1 LNLHNLKKLHFC
13 LTIALIFSFL
23 FYLTSCSKINQKK
36 SAADYT
42 THAMVASAHPI
53 ASSVGI
59 DILKR
64 GGNAV
69 DAAIAIAFALSMAE
83 PNASGIGGG
92 GFMMIKM
99 ADQKEAVM
107 IDYREMAPGKATS
120 QFYYENDAGFK
131 ELTTPGFS
139 TSIGVPGLA
148 ACADTALT
156 KFGTMTLSQILQPA
170 IQLARNGIPVSEKL
184 NGMIAEN
191 YDKISKY
198 PATSAIYLSEM
209 LPLEAGA
216 NLKNEDL
223 AQSFEKLAQQG
234 SDLFSKGD
242 IAKAIVAAVQN
253 QGGIFELSDLQSYQA
268 KIRKPVMGSYRG
280 YQIISAAPTT
290 GGGTHLIE
298 LLNIMEGFDVQKL
311 GHNSAQF
318 IHIFTEAMK
327 MVYADKS
334 LNTADPDFYTVPVD
348 SFINKNYAKKLREK
362 IDQKKASFDYAPP
375 EFISPESHSTSHLSI
390 IDEHGNIVALTQSI
404 NNFFGSGI
412 VVPGTGILL
421 NDHLSDFDDDPGKP
435 NSIAPHKRPTSS
447 IAPTIILKD
456 GKPFM
461 SLGTPGGTRIISALA
476 QIIMNVIDFGMSMDD
491 AIESP
496 RVHCLTKILHVE
508 GRIDRQVI
516 ETLKSMGHKIELHP
530 NFDNYF
536 GGAQGILLDSK
547 SHRLFGGADSRRD
560 GAAIGF

>member
-1 LNLHNLKKLHFC
+1 
-13 LTIALIFSFL
+13 
-23 FYLTSCSKINQKK
+23 
-36 SAADYT
+36 
-42 THAMVASAHPI
+42 MVASAHPI
-53 ASSVGI
+53 ASSVGL

-69 DAAIAIAFALSMAE
+69 DAAMAVAFALSIAE

-99 ADQKEAVM
+99 ADQQKAVM
-107 IDYREMAPGKATS
+107 IDYREMALGKATS
-120 QFYYENDAGFK
+120 EFYYENDASFK

-139 TSIGVPGLA
+139 TSIGVPGLV
-148 ACADTALT
+148 ACADSALK
-156 KFGTMTLSQILQPA
+156 KFGTMTLSEILQPA
-170 IQLARNGIPVSEKL
+170 IHLARHGIPVSEKL

-209 LPLEAGA
+209 LPLEAGTI
-216 NLKNEDL
+216 LKNEDL
-223 AQSFEKLAQQG
+223 AQSFEKIAQQG
-234 SDLFSKGD
+234 SDLFYEGD
-242 IAKAIVAAVQN
+242 LAKAIVAEVQN
-253 QGGIFELSDLQSYQA
+253 QGGLFELSDLQSYQA

-280 YQIISAAPTT
+280 YEIISAAPTT

-298 LLNIMEGFDVQKL
+298 LLNIMEGFEVRKL

-318 IHIFTEAMK
+318 VHIFTEAMK

-334 LNTADPDFYTVPVD
+334 LNTADPDFFDVPVD

-362 IDQKKASFDYAPP
+362 IDQSKASFDYTPP
-375 EFISPESHSTSHLSI
+375 EFIATESNSTSHLSI

-435 NSIAPHKRPTSS
+435 NSIAPYKRPTSS

-461 SLGTPGGTRIISALA
+461 SLGTPGGTRIISALS

-491 AIESP
+491 AIEAP

-508 GRIDRQVI
+508 GRIDQQVI

-560 GAAIGF
+560 GVAIGF

>member
-1 LNLHNLKKLHFC
+1 MHNLKKLHFY

-23 FYLTSCSKINQKK
+23 FYLTSCSKIYQKK
-36 SAADYT
+36 STIDCAS
-42 THAMVASAHPI
+42 HAMVASAHPI
-53 ASSVGI
+53 ASSVGL

-69 DAAIAIAFALSMAE
+69 DAAMAVAFALSIAE

-99 ADQKEAVM
+99 ADQQKAVM
-107 IDYREMAPGKATS
+107 IDYREMALGKATS
-120 QFYYENDAGFK
+120 EFYYENDASFK

-139 TSIGVPGLA
+139 TSIGVPGLV
-148 ACADTALT
+148 ACADSALK
-156 KFGTMTLSQILQPA
+156 KFGTMTLSEILQPA
-170 IQLARNGIPVSEKL
+170 IHLARHGIPVSEKL

-209 LPLEAGA
+209 LPLEAGTI
-216 NLKNEDL
+216 LKNEDL
-223 AQSFEKLAQQG
+223 AQSFEKIAQQG
-234 SDLFSKGD
+234 SDLFYEGD
-242 IAKAIVAAVQN
+242 LAKAIVAEVQN
-253 QGGIFELSDLQSYQA
+253 QGGLFELSDLQSYQA

-280 YQIISAAPTT
+280 YEIISAAPTT

-298 LLNIMEGFDVQKL
+298 LLNIMEGFEVRKL

-318 IHIFTEAMK
+318 VHIFTEAMK

-334 LNTADPDFYTVPVD
+334 LNTADPDFYSVPVD

-362 IDQKKASFDYAPP
+362 IDQSKASFDYTPP
-375 EFISPESHSTSHLSI
+375 EFIATESNSTSHLSI

-435 NSIAPHKRPTSS
+435 NSIAPYKRPTSS

-491 AIESP
+491 AIEAP

-508 GRIDRQVI
+508 GRIDQQVI

-560 GAAIGF
+560 GVAIGF